1 MDGKLM
7 KRIFLSICML
17 SSISLISLQAVVMQE
32 GQFTK
37 EKGELSKLKKDLDL
51 FYKDKDNEYKK
62 QKLELENI
70 NKDIQSKLDKIEAT
84 KAENQ
89 KILDEINGKIA
100 DKSMALYAKMKEKL
114 VYQILQEKINNGNIN
129 EVFDIIVRLKEK
141 KVMILMKMFDTKTS
155 TELMDRMKNYKDKNN
170 TEGKK

>member
-1 MDGKLM
+1 M
-7 KRIFLSICML
+7 KKIFLSIFMI
-17 SSISLISLQAVVMQE
+17 SSISLQAIVMQE

-62 QKLELENI
+62 QKLELESI

-89 KILDEINGKIA
+89 KILDEINGKIV

-170 TEGKK
+170 AEGKK